1 VVEIIGI
8 AGACIVVCLGE
19 LTRRTVLG
27 RHFEHELAESRS
39 IPNWRLL
46 RSEAELREA
55 LSRALESERTT
66 LEQHARLSERY
77 QGMYDAQLAGGPAE
91 PRENARAMDVSVRY
105 QTMGGA
111 RDGRAVTIPRADI
124 QSSNHASPSSH
135 SSYPAGATTVSEPA
149 GRDQLGIAVWGHPSE
164 TVVIGDELDPST
176 APVLRECVS
185 NLAGSTPGIIHIV
198 VDLADLAFVS
208 SRGLHVLACS
218 CHRATSAEG
227 SLVLSNATD
236 LAAKP
241 LHIMCQ

>member
-1 VVEIIGI
+1 VVEIVGI
-8 AGACIVVCLGE
+8 AGVCIVLCLGE

-27 RHFEHELAESRS
+27 RHFEHQLAELRS

-91 PRENARAMDVSVRY
+91 PRENARAMDVSVKH

-111 RDGRAVTIPRADI
+111 RDRRAVAIPRADI
-124 QSSNHASPSSH
+124 QSPSHTTPSSH
-135 SSYPAGATTVSEPA
+135 SSYPAGATTVNELT
-149 GRDQLGIAVWGHPSE
+149 GRNQLGIAVWDHPSE
-164 TVVIGDELDPST
+164 TVVIGGELDPSI
-176 APVLRECVS
+176 APVPHECVS
-185 NLAGSTPGIIHIV
+185 NLAGSGSGIIHIV
-198 VDLADLAFVS
+198 VDLADRPFVS
-208 SRGLHVLACS
+208 STGLHVLACS

-227 SLVLSNATD
+227 SLVLNNATD
-236 LAAKP
+236 LARKP
-241 LHIMCQ
+241 LHIVCQ